1 MLERQGYE
9 YMENTTKTT
18 GAVCF
23 CGQGIVEELSFEAVL
38 LDETLVRGD
47 VWVLKEALQQ
57 VGGMNY
63 RLQAK
68 RNYELLIRIAKD
80 YTVLRGGEENR
91 QDYFPGEEKQESG
104 KWIRLPQ
111 ESSPEDGVTDP
122 AEEMK
127 TDCYLIGRYKQELIS
142 MNSFNAAV
150 LSVYQVGGESAVA
163 YLEQMLG
170 ETKAYY
176 DIYGCTQPI
185 LIYIGNDVCY
195 SILDVFSRGLGDALK
210 NLGQNVEYYDFSKRG
225 IEELGNYVRRKFKAV
240 IGVQTYMFSV
250 QRESG
255 ILVHDEIDAPLYQF
269 VFDHPIS
276 FWMHLKKV
284 PKRLCVLTLD
294 GNYVNFIK
302 TWLGYK
308 ARFFP
313 PAGEEKFCNEGQ
325 RDYELTFLGGLA
337 SYGEGLVRKLWDVR
351 KQDRQRGFLLNRY
364 VLYMRKN
371 LDKPPEYAFEKVLEY
386 YREDYSREEFWQ
398 MFYNERWVFRG
409 VSQYYRNKTIE
420 ILLCAGICVHV
431 YGDGWENSYLWGNP
445 GLIHHEAV
453 MGDEALKVYAR
464 SKLSLNVM
472 SWHKDGFTERIAN
485 AMLQKSVVVT
495 DRTTYLEQNFVNG
508 EDLLMFDLG
517 NLRALPDQIRALL
530 DDEAKR
536 TQMAE
541 NAYVKAASRHT
552 WKQRAEKLLEFMEE
566 DQT

>member
-1 MLERQGYE
+1 
-9 YMENTTKTT
+9 MENITKTT

-23 CGQGIVEELSFEAVL
+23 CGRGTMEELSFEAVL
-38 LDETLVRGD
+38 LDETLVQGD

-57 VGGMNY
+57 AGGMNY
-63 RLQAK
+63 RLHAK
-68 RNYELLIRIAKD
+68 RNYELLIRIVQD
-80 YTVLRGGEENR
+80 YVVLRGGEENR
-91 QDYFPGEEKQESG
+91 QEYFSEEKQPESDR
-104 KWIRLPQ
+104 WIRLPQ
-111 ESSPEDGVTDP
+111 ESSIEGDVTDLM
-122 AEEMK
+122 EEMK
-127 TDCYLIGRYKQELIS
+127 TDCYLIGRYKKELIS
-142 MNSFNAAV
+142 MDSFDAAV
-150 LSVYQVGGESAVA
+150 LGVYQGGGESAVA

-170 ETKAYY
+170 ETKAFYN
-176 DIYGCTQPI
+176 IYGCTQPI

-195 SILDVFSRGLGDALK
+195 SILDVFSRGLGEALK
-210 NLGQNVEYYDFSKRG
+210 NLGQNVEYYDFSKQG
-225 IEELGNYVRRKFKAV
+225 IEELGNYARRRFKAV

-255 ILVHDEIDAPLYQF
+255 TLVHDEIDAPKYQF

-284 PKRLCVLTLD
+284 PKQLCVLTLD
-294 GNYVNFIK
+294 GNYVKFIK

-308 ARFFP
+308 TRFFP
-313 PAGEEKFCNEGQ
+313 PAGEERFSGEEQ

-337 SYGEGLVRKLWDVR
+337 SYGEGLVRKLWAVR
-351 KQDRQRGFLLNRY
+351 KQDRQRSFLLNRY

-371 LDKPPEYAFEKVLEY
+371 LDKPPEYVFQKVLEY
-386 YREDYSREEFWQ
+386 YRDDYSREEFWQ

-409 VSQYYRNKTIE
+409 ISQYYRNKTIE
-420 ILLCAGICVHV
+420 ILLRAGLRVHV
-431 YGDGWENSYLWGNP
+431 FGDGWENSYLWGNP
-445 GLIHHEAV
+445 GLIHHDAV

-464 SKLSLNVM
+464 SKLSLNIM

-495 DRTTYLEQNFVNG
+495 DRTAYLEQNFVNG

-530 DDEAKR
+530 GDEARR

-541 NAYVKAASRHT
+541 NAYEKAASRHT
-552 WKQRAEKLLEFMEE
+552 WRQRAEKLLEFIEE
-566 DQT
+566 DRT